1 MSAQGSFARIAREG
15 GRAALVTVVEGPA
28 AGRRVLIDPDG
39 VVEGSLGDP
48 ELDARA
54 LEIAGELIWKER
66 TERREELFF
75 DVVAPTPRLL
85 IFGAV
90 EYANHLSRLARDAR
104 WRAFVIDPR
113 PRFATA
119 ARFPAAAGV
128 VVGWPEKALAELG
141 GIDPATYIAVLT
153 HDPKIDDEVLL
164 AALAAEPAYIG
175 AMGAR
180 RTQARRNERLREK
193 GVADADL
200 ERISQPIGLDLG
212 AFDAEE
218 VAISI
223 MGEMVAVRHG
233 RDGGRLSQRGPN
245 AAAIH

>member
-15 GRAALVTVVEGPA
+15 GRAALVTAVEGPA
-28 AGRRVLIDPDG
+28 VGQRVLIGPDG
-39 VVEGSLGDP
+39 VIEGGLGDP

-54 LEIAGELIWKER
+54 LEVGAELIWKER
-66 TERREELFF
+66 TERREELFV

-90 EYANHLSRLARDAR
+90 EYANHLSQIATLAH
-104 WRAFVIDPR
+104 WRAYVIDPR
-113 PRFATA
+113 PRFATRE
-119 ARFPAAAGV
+119 RFPAAAEV
-128 VVGWPEKALAELG
+128 IVAWPDKALAQLG
-141 GIDPATYIAVLT
+141 GIDAATYIAVLT

-180 RTQARRNERLREK
+180 KTQAKRSERLREA
-193 GVADADL
+193 GASEEDL

-212 AFDAEE
+212 AFGSEE
-218 VAISI
+218 VAVSI
-223 MGEMVAVRHG
+223 MGELLAVRHG
-233 RDGGRLSQRGPN
+233 RDGGRLCKRDAGAGSIR
-245 AAAIH
+245 

>member
-1 MSAQGSFARIAREG
+1 MSAQGSFARIAQEG

-28 AGRRVLIDPDG
+28 VGRRVLIGP
-39 VVEGSLGDP
+39 EGTIEGGLGDP

-54 LEIAGELIWKER
+54 LEVAAELIWKER
-66 TERREELFF
+66 TERREELFV

-90 EYANHLSRLARDAR
+90 EYANHLSRIASLAH
-104 WRAFVIDPR
+104 WRAYVIDPR
-113 PRFATA
+113 PRFATRE
-119 ARFPAAAGV
+119 RFPAAADV
-128 VVGWPEKALAELG
+128 IVAWPEKALAELG
-141 GIDPATYIAVLT
+141 GIDAATYIAVLT

-180 RTQARRNERLREK
+180 RTQEKRRARLSEA
-193 GVADADL
+193 GVSDADL

-212 AFDAEE
+212 AYESEE

-223 MGEMVAVRHG
+223 MGELLAVRHG
-233 RDGGRLSQRGPN
+233 RDGGRLCKRGPK
-245 AAAIH
+245 AGSIR